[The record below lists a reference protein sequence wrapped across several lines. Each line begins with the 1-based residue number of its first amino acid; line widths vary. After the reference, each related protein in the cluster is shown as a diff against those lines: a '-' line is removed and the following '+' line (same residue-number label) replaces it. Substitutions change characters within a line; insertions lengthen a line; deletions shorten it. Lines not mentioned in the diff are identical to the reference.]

1 MHLIKPHI
9 NEKLLHYF
17 YNKELDELYISVAL
31 KSLAESFVGIFVPI
45 YLLTLGFDIRLLV
58 IYYAIYFLSIVFF
71 MILGMKLN
79 SSIGVKK
86 TMSLWILFF
95 VIYFLSLHSF
105 GITMPYIIAL
115 IWWAAVALY
124 YASFHIEFSKFT
136 AKNKEATQFS
146 ILKII
151 TIVASIVWPLL
162 GALFIEK
169 ISFNF
174 LFILVSVLMLLS
186 IVPLFFTKDIKTEKF
201 NFSFSK
207 LKKSDS
213 LNKFLVYNID
223 GVLNLVSGIFWPV
236 FIFITLK
243 EVFALWVIVSA
254 TSMIMVIFLIIIARL
269 TDKNRDNVF
278 KIWIWSYSVS
288 WITRLLFLSPIGIFL
303 NNIYSSLASLM
314 IEIPFS
320 KMIYQKSKKTV
331 DISHYFLFREIG
343 LAAGRIILLVV
354 VFFVN
359 DIYWAFIIAFFMT
372 FAYFLIMRKK

>member
-207 LKKSDS
+207 LKKSD
-213 LNKFLVYNID
+213 
-223 GVLNLVSGIFWPV
+223 
-236 FIFITLK
+236 
-243 EVFALWVIVSA
+243 
-254 TSMIMVIFLIIIARL
+254 
-269 TDKNRDNVF
+269 
-278 KIWIWSYSVS
+278 
-288 WITRLLFLSPIGIFL
+288 
-303 NNIYSSLASLM
+303 
-314 IEIPFS
+314 
-320 KMIYQKSKKTV
+320 
-331 DISHYFLFREIG
+331 
-343 LAAGRIILLVV
+343 
-354 VFFVN
+354 
-359 DIYWAFIIAFFMT
+359 
-372 FAYFLIMRKK
+372 